1 MPSSTCV
8 IFRRYKN
15 YRFLRCNFVMPIL
28 QPFMI
33 LLYHFSVYPG
43 GMHHCTKVALQSVS
57 FSVQAGECFGFL
69 GTNGAGKTTIQLSGE
84 ESPTDGTAFIFD
96 KDICSNPRAAR
107 WHHLELYARIKGLPE
122 YRIDDVC
129 ILVQTL

>member
-8 IFRRYKN
+8 IFRRHKN

-43 GMHHCTKVALQSVS
+43 GMHRCTKVAVQPLT

-69 GTNGAGKTTIQLSGE
+69 GTNGAGKTTTLSKLSG
-84 ESPTDGTAFIFD
+84 
-96 KDICSNPRAAR
+96 
-107 WHHLELYARIKGLPE
+107 
-122 YRIDDVC
+122 
-129 ILVQTL
+129 